1 MEEYI
6 DKVGSIDKGD
16 LKDKSFGDVTDFIKD
31 EVQAHHDII
40 AERTENAVRT
50 RSVYSSRVLKM
61 NSFRRMQPP
70 KVDSNLASI

>member
-50 RSVYSSRVLKM
+50 RSVFSSR
-61 NSFRRMQPP
+61 
-70 KVDSNLASI
+70 I